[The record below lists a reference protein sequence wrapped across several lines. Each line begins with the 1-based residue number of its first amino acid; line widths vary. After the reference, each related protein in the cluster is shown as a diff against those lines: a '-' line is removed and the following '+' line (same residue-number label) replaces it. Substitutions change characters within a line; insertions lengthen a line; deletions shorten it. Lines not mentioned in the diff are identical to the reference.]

1 MPYFGQEKDE
11 FLAII
16 VRIFFDVNS
25 SNQFYIHINVVG
37 IPLIYLFDPFI
48 LLLIKFY
55 SMWCALSDFVLI

>member
-1 MPYFGQEKDE
+1 MPYFGKGKHE
-11 FLAII
+11 LLSRTISI
-16 VRIFFDVNS
+16 LFDKKS